1 MLYEIRMGSILEKLI
16 NNGFEGFVSV
26 KDLKEDFK
34 SGGIPEAEGVYH
46 VLRLKETEPEFLKK
60 GSGGYHK
67 GKEPNVS
74 IDELQQNWIDAE
86 SVVYIGKA
94 KELYK
99 RIQQYIKFGS
109 GKNVGHFGGRYI
121 WQLADSNDLVVCWK
135 CVNDSRSVEAVM
147 ITDFKENHNG
157 KRPFANLKD

>member
-1 MLYEIRMGSILEKLI
+1 MKNVVERLTSE
-16 NNGFEGFVSV
+16 GFKGFVSI

-34 SGGIPEAEGVYH
+34 NGGIPKEEGVYH
-46 VLRLKETEPEFLKK
+46 VLRLKDSTPEFLSQ
-60 GSGGYHK
+60 GTGGYFK

-86 SVVYIGKA
+86 PIVYIGKA
-94 KELYK
+94 TELYK

-135 CVNDSRSVEAVM
+135 CVSDSRSVEYAM

>member
-1 MLYEIRMGSILEKLI
+1 MVHIKEKLKGV
-16 NNGFEGFVSV
+16 GFEGFVSV
-26 KDLKEDFK
+26 KDLKENFK
-34 SGGIPEAEGVYH
+34 SGGIPKVEGVYH
-46 VLRLKETEPEFLKK
+46 VLRLKDSKPEFLTK

>member
-1 MLYEIRMGSILEKLI
+1 MESIKEKLMKD
-16 NNGFEGFVSV
+16 GFEGFVSV

-34 SGGIPEAEGVYH
+34 SGGIPKVEGVYH

-60 GSGGYHK
+60 GLGGYHK

-74 IDELQQNWIDAE
+74 IDELRKNWIDAE
-86 SVVYIGKA
+86 PIVYIGKA
-94 KELYK
+94 TELYK

-121 WQLADSNDLVVCWK
+121 WQLVDSDDLVVCWK
-135 CVNDSRSVEAVM
+135 CVEDSQSVEAAM
-147 ITDFKENHNG
+147 IAEFKMNHEG
-157 KRPFANLKD
+157 KRPFANLQD